1 MLRLTSVKASISASL
16 LVVSLQRRTVHIIHP
31 NLKTSLFHFRM
42 GYKRTHTDGSDE
54 ESYAKIVILWKG
66 DLSEVCIWEIFWP
79 SRWVEVMG
87 IMRDPGCDPRLFL
100 FNWQILEFL
109 LFCKLVNLKYFR
121 LLVYRYHVL
130 GANLRSSVCL
140 RWIKDVYRLSLYA
153 QALRLF
159 LQNHSANWFFFLRW
173 TL

>member
-1 MLRLTSVKASISASL
+1 MLRLTSVKASISGSL

-31 NLKTSLFHFRM
+31 KLKTSLFHYRM

-54 ESYAKIVILWKG
+54 ESYVKNTDIMRG

-87 IMRDPGCDPRLFL
+87 IIRDPGCDPRLFL

-130 GANLRSSVCL
+130 GANLRSSVCF
-140 RWIKDVYRLSLYA
+140 RWILDVYRLSSYTHKL
-153 QALRLF
+153 
-159 LQNHSANWFFFLRW
+159 
-173 TL
+173 

>member
-1 MLRLTSVKASISASL
+1 MR
-16 LVVSLQRRTVHIIHP
+16 
-31 NLKTSLFHFRM
+31 
-42 GYKRTHTDGSDE
+42 
-54 ESYAKIVILWKG
+54 G
-66 DLSEVCIWEIFWP
+66 DLSEVCIWEIFRL

-87 IMRDPGCDPRLFL
+87 IIRDPGCDPRLFL

-140 RWIKDVYRLSLYA
+140 RWILDVYRLSLYA
-153 QALRLF
+153 PALSLF
-159 LQNHSANWFFFLRW
+159 LQNHSANWFFFCGEPFRW
-173 TL
+173 LESDLYWFIIYHSFKPKLMISGAIYVVLPSRGSVLSEPFYCEAGAKDYTVS